1 MIYFDN
7 SATTKILPEVLE
19 TYVQTSQRI
28 YGNASSLHTQGEVA
42 QRILSQARKQVAELL
57 EVSSEEIYFTSGG
70 TEANNWVVK
79 GTAIEKRHFGHHVI
93 VSAIEHPSVIES
105 ARQLEQLGFEVSFAP
120 VDENGFIIV
129 SELLSLIRKDTVLI
143 STMVVNNEIG
153 TIQPIE
159 LLSKELEKYPNIHF
173 HVDAVQAIGKVP
185 LHSWLTNRVDF
196 VSLSAH
202 KFHGPKGVGIL
213 YWKKGKKLASLLSG
227 GGQEKGQR
235 SGTENIAGIIATSK
249 ALRLSLVDS
258 EEKQKKIKKI
268 RDYLIEK
275 LSQYEKVSLFT
286 QDTDRYAPHILCF
299 GIKEVKGEVLV
310 HALEEKE
317 IIISTTSACSSKKK
331 MIGGT
336 LLSMDVPK
344 AKAQTAVRVSL
355 DSFNTLEE
363 AERFLSVFHQLYQK
377 FEKING

>member
-143 STMVVNNEIG
+143 STMAVNNEIG

-196 VSLSAH
+196 ISLSAH

-249 ALRLSLVDS
+249 ALRLSLINS

-275 LSQYEKVSLFT
+275 LSQYEKVFLFT
-286 QDTDRYAPHILCF
+286 QDTDRYAPQILCF

-363 AERFLSVFHQLYQK
+363 AEQFLSVFHQLYQK